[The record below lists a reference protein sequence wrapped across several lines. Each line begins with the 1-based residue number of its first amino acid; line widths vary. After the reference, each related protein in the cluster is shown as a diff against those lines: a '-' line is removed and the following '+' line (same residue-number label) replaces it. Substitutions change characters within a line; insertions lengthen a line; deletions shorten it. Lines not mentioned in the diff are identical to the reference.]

1 MKRMKLIDDLIG
13 SVEDKPVD
21 DLRIGI
27 RYTGVRIGENIGMAF
42 SFPNRRLIH
51 IDEPGVDL
59 IGKKVLSQVKSEN
72 LIKAS
77 TGNAAL
83 NALLPL
89 SEYKKMNVFDPI
101 LKMAKNYKNIGIV
114 GRFPFVARLKNKNYK
129 MFEMDPTGD
138 ELPASA
144 EEELL
149 PECDLVIITGTALTN
164 HTLERLLEISN
175 GFTMVIGPTTPL
187 SPILFDY
194 GADLLAGVRVNNRKV
209 LEIVSQGGGTREFK
223 PYVEEVVIECKK

>member
-1 MKRMKLIDDLIG
+1 MKRMKLIDDLIS

-27 RYTGVRIGENIGMAF
+27 RYTGVRIGESIGLAY
-42 SFPNRRLIH
+42 SFPNRRLTPG
-51 IDEPGVDL
+51 DEPEVDL
-59 IGKKVLSQVKSEN
+59 IGKKVLNLIKSEN
-72 LIKAS
+72 LTKAS
-77 TGNAAL
+77 TGNGAL

-89 SEYKKMNVFDPI
+89 NKYKKMNVFDHI
-101 LKMAKNYKNIGIV
+101 LKMAKNYENIGIV
-114 GRFPFVARLKNKNYK
+114 GRFPFVAKLKNKNYK
-129 MFEMDPTGD
+129 MFEMDPRGE

-175 GFTMVIGPTTPL
+175 GFKMVIGPTTPL

-194 GADLLAGVRVNNRKV
+194 GADLLAGVRVKDRKV
-209 LEIVSQGGGTREFK
+209 LEIVSQGGGTRKFK
-223 PYVEEVVIECKK
+223 PYVEDVVIESKK